1 MGYTTLKGGKI
12 VIWTNKGFVADK
24 WPFHDEGENYTF
36 FYKNLRG
43 PYFAKCL
50 ARESEEFKKN
60 LVNQELGIPSDNIV
74 LRSRKS
80 HMNNKNSI
88 KKS

>member
-12 VIWTNKGFVADK
+12 VIWTNKGFAADK
-24 WPFHDEGENYTF
+24 WPFHDEGEDYTF

-43 PYFAKCL
+43 PEFAKCL

-60 LVNQELGIPSDNIV
+60 LVSQELGIPSDNIV

-80 HMNNKNSI
+80 HFPPKNSI
-88 KKS
+88 NKP